1 MAGGSCLRQLSTRV
15 YLVDGWA
22 PLANARKMKWWASV
36 VWHICKE
43 VRDRGGRIYGYAR
56 VSATDQNLDRQRE
69 ALAGVDMLVEE
80 KVSGKSRDGR
90 EKLRTLIEFADD
102 GDVVRVK
109 SIDRLARNTRD
120 LLAIVDELAAKG
132 VGVEFVD
139 TPQLNVTTKE
149 GRAMLTIFAAF
160 AQLERES
167 IRERQM
173 EGIALAKAAGRYA
186 KGPKLTAEQIA
197 EARQKV
203 DSGVPKAAVARSLSV
218 SRQTLHTALKG
229 EGRYAEAGV

>member
-1 MAGGSCLRQLSTRV
+1 M
-15 YLVDGWA
+15 
-22 PLANARKMKWWASV
+22 
-36 VWHICKE
+36 
-43 VRDRGGRIYGYAR
+43 GGRIYGYAR

-90 EKLRTLIEFADD
+90 EKLRTLMAFAQD

-173 EGIALAKAAGRYA
+173 EGIALAKAAGKYA
-186 KGPKLTAEQIA
+186 KGPKLTAEQIN

-203 DSGVPKAAVARSLSV
+203 DSGVPKAVVARELGI
-218 SRQTLHTALKG
+218 SRQTLHAALKG
-229 EGRYAEAGV
+229 EGRYAEAVA